1 MGNLK
6 LSFNIV
12 VVKENC
18 LLSLIIQNKKMSC
31 FIKPHV
37 VWMHLVGEVVRRL
50 LDFHYLEI
58 TQKKNCKILLLTWYL
73 KNNIDFCITNCIYFR
88 VTNSKGQK
96 VPKGFVEGIKGNLDL
111 MPTYY
116 PGWVMRLYI
125 DYDLDDPIIRKLCN
139 LACKPQYSN
148 LDICHVKQ
156 LPGTPLKDARKIF
169 PMNWRFF
176 PTLDPQVFTNSWG
189 IISSTLLA

>member
-12 VVKENC
+12 DVKENC
-18 LLSLIIQNKKMSC
+18 LLSLIIQKKKMSC
-31 FIKPHV
+31 LIKPHV

-73 KNNIDFCITNCIYFR
+73 KNNIDFCITNSICFR
-88 VTNSKGQK
+88 ATNSEGQK

-148 LDICHVKQ
+148 LDICHMKQ

-176 PTLDPQVFTNSWG
+176 PTLDPQVST
-189 IISSTLLA
+189 ISP